1 MWRENHEVFS
11 FVDESPDL
19 LLLNQKKKRPVDP
32 KNSACAGDAYL
43 LAVTTK
49 RVRPHLDKV
58 QKAFCAESTGP
69 SPKPSSLSATEQ
81 RSDASTA
88 GVLTNRTELAFLRLS
103 LVNLRLRTSY
113 RTASSVAPEE
123 ATESSAQ
130 WAFTLYLISVSYIR
144 AFMHLR
150 QER

>member
-49 RVRPHLDKV
+49 RVRPHLDNV

-103 LVNLRLRTSY
+103 LVNLGFRRSY
-113 RTASSVAPEE
+113 RTVSSVARRAKPLSLQLSGSSPALKR
-123 ATESSAQ
+123 ATDICSLKIVCGQ
-130 WAFTLYLISVSYIR
+130 
-144 AFMHLR
+144 
-150 QER
+150 